1 MTSFQ
6 VGNKNI
12 DNASGQ
18 QVREDIEATFKAV
31 ATNNFGQRDG
41 AGTILPCEFLA
52 DETTNRLL
60 IRSSSGGDQAN
71 PNPPSGTAAQFFPVG
86 NLDED
91 NLGLLPKAGG
101 TMSGALTLSAGAVGS
116 PSLTV
121 GDSTTGLYRRSS
133 DQLGITI
140 AGTQTAFFDA
150 DGLSILGQDDLR
162 LYRNSND
169 IYVGIQASNSTSS
182 NYTLTLPTTA
192 GSDTQVLSTNGSG
205 VLSWATAVPTGAIF
219 CVAMLAAAPTGYVP
233 CDGATYSTG
242 GIYQALFEAIGHT
255 YGGSG
260 GSFQVP
266 DLRGEF
272 IRGLDNYGGTASS
285 RGARGVDS
293 GRNSV
298 NDVQGSQMQQHN
310 HSFSASNGTGSATT
324 SNKSL
329 VFSGQAFQISETFSA
344 APSPTGVFSKG
355 SNQNGQLT
363 PGNPDSSTT
372 GTLNIN
378 INASHD
384 HTVSMNN
391 ISVSGS
397 TGNQGGTGN
406 SSENRPRNIAMMYII
421 KL

>member
-1 MTSFQ
+1 MSQ

-18 QVREDIEATFKAV
+18 VVRTDIENTIAAV
-31 ATNNFGQRDG
+31 ASNNFGAKDS
-41 AGTILPCEFLA
+41 AGTILPAEFVA
-52 DETTNRLL
+52 DSSTTPKKLL
-60 IRSSSGGDQAN
+60 IRSTSGN
-71 PNPPSGTAAQFFPVG
+71 SAAASATFFEVG
-86 NLDED
+86 NLDQD
-91 NLGLLPKAGG
+91 NLGLLSKAGG
-101 TMSGALTLSAGAVGS
+101 IMDGALTLSAGAVGS

-121 GDSTTGLYRRSS
+121 GDSTTGLYKRNS

-169 IYVGIQASNSTSS
+169 RYVAIQAHNSTSN

-192 GSDTQVLSTNGSG
+192 GSDTQVLSTDGSG
-205 VLSWATAVPTGAIF
+205 GLSWATAVPTGAIF

-233 CDGATYSTG
+233 CDGASYSTG
-242 GIYQALFEAIGHT
+242 GIYAALFAAIQHT

-260 GSFQVP
+260 SNFNVP

-293 GRNSV
+293 GRSSV
-298 NDVQGSQMQQHN
+298 NDVQGSQMQQHSHGGN
-310 HSFSASNGTGSATT
+310 TNSAGSHSHTASVSDPGHNHRVRVGTSGSGGGNVSDRDSQNPGNFVSNQIENANTGISVTNSTHSGHQHSFSTN
-324 SNKSL
+324 
-329 VFSGQAFQISETFSA
+329 
-344 APSPTGVFSKG
+344 
-355 SNQNGQLT
+355 
-363 PGNPDSSTT
+363 
-372 GTLNIN
+372 
-378 INASHD
+378 
-384 HTVSMNN
+384 
-391 ISVSGS
+391 
-397 TGNQGGTGN
+397 NQGGTDN

>member
-1 MTSFQ
+1 MTQ

-18 QVREDIEATFKAV
+18 QVREDIEETFKAV
-31 ATNNFGQRDG
+31 ATNNFGQRNG

-71 PNPPSGTAAQFFPVG
+71 PNPPSGTGATFFPVG

-91 NLGLLPKAGG
+91 NLGLLPKTGG

-121 GDSTTGLYRRSS
+121 GDSTTGLYKRNS

-169 IYVGIQASNSTSS
+169 RYVAIQAHNSTSN

-192 GSDTQVLSTNGSG
+192 GSDTQVLSTDGSG
-205 VLSWATAVPTGAIF
+205 GLSWATAVPTGAIF

-242 GIYQALFEAIGHT
+242 GIYAALFAAIGHT

-260 GSFQVP
+260 SSFQVP

-293 GRNSV
+293 GRSSV

-310 HSFSASNGTGSATT
+310 HGGNTNSAGSHTHTATVTDPGHKHNLNFNMGSIISSGGAFGLKDSGNADRMFTATT
-324 SNKSL
+324 
-329 VFSGQAFQISETFSA
+329 G
-344 APSPTGVFSKG
+344 
-355 SNQNGQLT
+355 
-363 PGNPDSSTT
+363 
-372 GTLNIN
+372 
-378 INASHD
+378 
-384 HTVSMNN
+384 
-391 ISVSGS
+391 ISVSNS
-397 TGNQGGTGN
+397 THSGHQHSISNAGGTGN

>member
-1 MTSFQ
+1 MSQ

-18 QVREDIEATFKAV
+18 VVRTDIENTLAAV
-31 ATNNFGQRDG
+31 ASNNFGAKDS
-41 AGTILPCEFLA
+41 AGTILPAEFVA
-52 DETTNRLL
+52 DSSTTPKKLL
-60 IRSSSGGDQAN
+60 IRSTSGN
-71 PNPPSGTAAQFFPVG
+71 SAAASATFFEVG
-86 NLDED
+86 NLDQD
-91 NLGLLPKAGG
+91 NLGLLSKSGG
-101 TMSGALTLSAGAVGS
+101 TMAGALTLSAGAVGS

-121 GDSTTGLYRRSS
+121 GDSTTGLYRRNS

-162 LYRNSND
+162 LYRSSND
-169 IYVGIQASNSTSS
+169 RYVAIQAHNSTSN

-233 CDGATYSTG
+233 CDGASYSTG
-242 GIYQALFEAIGHT
+242 GIYAALFAAIGHT

-260 GSFQVP
+260 SSFQVP

-293 GRNSV
+293 GRSSV

-329 VFSGQAFQISETFSA
+329 NFSGQAFQISETFSA

-355 SNQNGQLT
+355 ANQNGSLT
-363 PGNPDSSTT
+363 PGNPDTSTT

-391 ISVSGS
+391 ISVSGN

>member
-1 MTSFQ
+1 MTQ

-18 QVREDIEATFKAV
+18 QVREDIEETFKAV
-31 ATNNFGQRDG
+31 ATNNFGQRNG

-71 PNPPSGTAAQFFPVG
+71 PNPPSGTGATFFPVG

-91 NLGLLPKAGG
+91 NLGLLPKTGG

-121 GDSTTGLYRRSS
+121 GDSTTGLYKSNS

-140 AGTQTAFFDA
+140 A
-150 DGLSILGQDDLR
+150 
-162 LYRNSND
+162 
-169 IYVGIQASNSTSS
+169 
-182 NYTLTLPTTA
+182 LPTTA
-192 GSDTQVLSTNGSG
+192 GSDTQVLSTDGSG
-205 VLSWATAVPTGAIF
+205 GLSWATAVPTGAIF

-242 GIYQALFEAIGHT
+242 GIYAALFAAIGHT

-260 GSFQVP
+260 SSFQVP

-293 GRNSV
+293 GRSSV

-310 HSFSASNGTGSATT
+310 HGGNTNSAGSHSHTATVTDPGHQHSMSVGFFNSLSSGGALAFRDAGTSNRINNATT
-324 SNKSL
+324 
-329 VFSGQAFQISETFSA
+329 G
-344 APSPTGVFSKG
+344 
-355 SNQNGQLT
+355 
-363 PGNPDSSTT
+363 
-372 GTLNIN
+372 
-378 INASHD
+378 
-384 HTVSMNN
+384 
-391 ISVSGS
+391 ISVSNS
-397 TGNQGGTGN
+397 THSGHQHSISNAGGTGN

>member
-1 MTSFQ
+1 MSQ

-18 QVREDIEATFKAV
+18 VVRTDIENTIAAV
-31 ATNNFGQRDG
+31 ASNNFGAKNS
-41 AGTILPCEFLA
+41 AGTILPAEFVA
-52 DETTNRLL
+52 DSSTTPKKLL
-60 IRSSSGGDQAN
+60 IRSTSGSS
-71 PNPPSGTAAQFFPVG
+71 AAASATFFEVG
-86 NLDED
+86 NLDQD
-91 NLGLLPKAGG
+91 NLGLLPITGG

-121 GDSTTGLYRRSS
+121 GDSTTGIYRRASN
-133 DQLGITI
+133 QLGVTI
-140 AGTQTAFFDA
+140 SGTQTAFFDA
-150 DGLSILGQDDLR
+150 NGLNILGQDDLR
-162 LYRNSND
+162 LYRSSND
-169 IYVGIQASNSTSS
+169 RYVGIQASNSTSS

-242 GIYQALFEAIGHT
+242 GIYAALFAAIQYT

-260 GSFQVP
+260 SSFKVP

-293 GRNSV
+293 GRDTL
-298 NDVQGSQMQQHN
+298 NDVQSSQMQRHQHTGTTN
-310 HSFSASNGTGSATT
+310 SGGSHSHTASVSDPGHQHSMSVGFFNSLSSGGALAFRDAGTSNRINNATTGISVSNSSHSGHQHSFSTN
-324 SNKSL
+324 
-329 VFSGQAFQISETFSA
+329 
-344 APSPTGVFSKG
+344 
-355 SNQNGQLT
+355 
-363 PGNPDSSTT
+363 
-372 GTLNIN
+372 
-378 INASHD
+378 
-384 HTVSMNN
+384 
-391 ISVSGS
+391 
-397 TGNQGGTGN
+397 NQGGTDN

>member
-1 MTSFQ
+1 MTQ

-18 QVREDIEATFKAV
+18 QVREDIEETFKAV
-31 ATNNFGQRDG
+31 ATNNFGQRNG

-71 PNPPSGTAAQFFPVG
+71 PNPSSGTGATFFPVG

-91 NLGLLPKAGG
+91 NLGLLPKTGG

-121 GDSTTGLYRRSS
+121 GDSTTGLYKRNS

-169 IYVGIQASNSTSS
+169 RYVAIQANNSTSN

-242 GIYQALFEAIGHT
+242 GIYAALFAAIQYT

-260 GSFQVP
+260 SSFQVP

-293 GRNSV
+293 GRSSV
-298 NDVQGSQMQQHN
+298 NDVQASQMQQHN
-310 HSFSASNGTGSATT
+310 HGGNTNSAGSHSHTATVTDPGHQHSMSVGFFNSLSSGGALAFRDAGTSNRINDATT
-324 SNKSL
+324 
-329 VFSGQAFQISETFSA
+329 G
-344 APSPTGVFSKG
+344 
-355 SNQNGQLT
+355 
-363 PGNPDSSTT
+363 
-372 GTLNIN
+372 
-378 INASHD
+378 
-384 HTVSMNN
+384 
-391 ISVSGS
+391 ISVSNS
-397 TGNQGGTGN
+397 THSGHQHSISNAGGTGN
-406 SSENRPRNIAMMYII
+406 SSENRPRNIAIMYII

>member
-1 MTSFQ
+1 MSQ

-18 QVREDIEATFKAV
+18 VVRTDIENTLAAV
-31 ATNNFGQRDG
+31 ASNNFGAKDS
-41 AGTILPCEFLA
+41 AGTILPAEFVA
-52 DETTNRLL
+52 DSSTTPKKLL
-60 IRSSSGGDQAN
+60 IRSTSGN
-71 PNPPSGTAAQFFPVG
+71 SAATSATFFEVG

-101 TMSGALTLSAGAVGS
+101 IMSGALTLSAGAVGS